1 MLLQMEVVLYINYVN
16 RKEAE
21 SDGNGSDHANEPEKR
36 PPQWLQTRLCHLPRA
51 GGGGSILNACFSF
64 FLLI

>member
-1 MLLQMEVVLYINYVN
+1 MEVVLYINYVN

-36 PPQWLQTRLCHLPRA
+36 PPQWLQTDYVTYLVLAAVAAYSTLVSP
-51 GGGGSILNACFSF
+51 F